1 MRITIYALCVGV
13 TAILCGTSVA
23 LAQQPPGE
31 APPASST
38 SQPQPSASS
47 NLPVAAAY
55 SRPTAGEKWNHL
67 VREAVGPYT
76 LLKTAAIAGVQQ
88 AKNAPPDWGQD
99 GAGFGDRLG
108 SEYGRFL
115 SETVSRY
122 AIAAALRQDTLYYK
136 CECTGIGHRL
146 GHAIYSSFT
155 ARAGDDGHRIIS
167 PAPIAAPYIG
177 GMTELAWY
185 PSRFSAKDGIRFG
198 SYGFLYHV
206 GTNIAR
212 EFISAKF

>member
-1 MRITIYALCVGV
+1 MHSTRYALSLGIF
-13 TAILCGTSVA
+13 APFSGASA
-23 LAQQPPGE
+23 AQAQQPPGE
-31 APPASST
+31 TPPARST

-55 SRPTAGEKWNHL
+55 SRPTAGEKWDHL
-67 VREAVGPYT
+67 VHEAIGPYT
-76 LLKTAAIAGVQQ
+76 LIKTAAVAGVQQ

-99 GAGFGDRLG
+99 SAGFGDRLG

-115 SETVSRY
+115 SEAASRY

-136 CECTGIGHRL
+136 CECTGFGHRL
-146 GHAIYSSFT
+146 GHAVYSSFT
-155 ARAGDDGHRIIS
+155 ARTGDDGHRIIS
-167 PAPIAAPYIG
+167 PAPIVAPYIG

-185 PSRFSAKDGIRFG
+185 PSRFGAKDAFRFG
-198 SYGFLYHV
+198 NYGFLYHV
-206 GTNIAR
+206 ATNIAR

>member
-1 MRITIYALCVGV
+1 MRISIYALSIAVAVLLVG
-13 TAILCGTSVA
+13 APA
-23 LAQQPPGE
+23 AQAQQPASE
-31 APPASST
+31 TPPAGST
-38 SQPQPSASS
+38 TQPQPPASS

-55 SRPTAGEKWNHL
+55 SRPTASEKWNHL

-76 LLKTAAIAGVQQ
+76 LLKTAAVAGVQQ
-88 AKNAPPDWGQD
+88 AKNAPPDWGQ
-99 GAGFGDRLG
+99 GAAGFGDRVG

-136 CECTGIGHRL
+136 CECTGVGHRL
-146 GHAIYSSFT
+146 GHALYSSFT

-185 PSRFSAKDGIRFG
+185 PSRFGVKDGVRFG
-198 SYGFLYHV
+198 SYGFLYQV
-206 GTNIAR
+206 ATNVAR